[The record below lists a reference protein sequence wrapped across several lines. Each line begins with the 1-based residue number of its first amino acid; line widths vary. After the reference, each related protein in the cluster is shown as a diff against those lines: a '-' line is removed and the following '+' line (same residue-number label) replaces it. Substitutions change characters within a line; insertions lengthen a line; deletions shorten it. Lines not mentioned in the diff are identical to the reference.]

1 MCLCP
6 RHMSMCH
13 AFQQRPSK
21 PYGYWSSGL
30 FMRADCSSFCCRKVL
45 ASYSCLY
52 SRFVAV
58 PVAPPQET
66 ATNRSS
72 SSGAG
77 GRASRT
83 CVGTHQSQN
92 RLPLP
97 EHLAIMLRMPWGFTA
112 VRRRVVALRHSGG
125 GPRGGGVP
133 PAARQTPESSG
144 EKKSIV
150 VDPCLCGRAPW
161 RRRSSVAWA
170 RMAAASW
177 GGGGGSV
184 GEA

>member
-1 MCLCP
+1 M
-6 RHMSMCH
+6 
-13 AFQQRPSK
+13 
-21 PYGYWSSGL
+21 
-30 FMRADCSSFCCRKVL
+30 
-45 ASYSCLY
+45 
-52 SRFVAV
+52 
-58 PVAPPQET
+58 APPQET

-77 GRASRT
+77 GRALRT
-83 CVGTHQSQN
+83 ALAPIN
-92 RLPLP
+92 RKIDCPCLNTL
-97 EHLAIMLRMPWGFTA
+97 LRIIMLRMAGMAVWGFTA